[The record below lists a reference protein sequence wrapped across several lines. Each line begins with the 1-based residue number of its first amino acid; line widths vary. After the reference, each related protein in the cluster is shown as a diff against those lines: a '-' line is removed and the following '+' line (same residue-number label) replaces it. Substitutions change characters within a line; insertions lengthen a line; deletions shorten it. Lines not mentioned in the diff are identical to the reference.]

1 MSLSSQQHNLTA
13 LYYSGSRTDTIAQL
27 REAIPDTD
35 EPDILADLMSAIT
48 VLKSMSESDFDS
60 LATGFEGGM
69 RYSETG

>member
-13 LYYSGSRTDTIAQL
+13 LYCSGSRRDTIEQL

-35 EPDILADLMSAIT
+35 EPDIRADLVRAIS
-48 VLKSMSESDFDS
+48 VLESMSDEDFDV
-60 LATGFEGGM
+60 LASGFEGGM